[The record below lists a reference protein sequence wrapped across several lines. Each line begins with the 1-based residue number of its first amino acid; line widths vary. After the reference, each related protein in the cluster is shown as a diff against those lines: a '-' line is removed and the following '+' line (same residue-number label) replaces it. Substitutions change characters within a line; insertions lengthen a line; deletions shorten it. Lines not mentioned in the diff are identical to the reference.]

1 MTGLRVKLVSDNR
14 PRIIHAVDDD
24 DDVRDSMR
32 VLLESFGFLVR
43 TFASPAEFLRD
54 PECGKADCLL
64 LDLQMPG
71 MTGLELL
78 NQLRTRGVRTPAILI
93 TANDD
98 NLESRQARA
107 TVLTVLHKPVAD
119 DELLQWIERAC
130 AHVGET

>member
-1 MTGLRVKLVSDNR
+1 MAGLWVKPVSDNR

-32 VLLESFGFLVR
+32 VLLESFGYMVR

-54 PECGKADCLL
+54 PEGGKADCLL
-64 LDLQMPG
+64 VDLQMPG

-78 NQLRTRGVRTPAILI
+78 KQLRTRGVRTPAILI

-98 NLESRQARA
+98 ILESLPARA
-107 TVLTVLHKPVAD
+107 EVLTVLRKPAAG

-130 AHVGET
+130 ARAERP